1 VTAPWPRLSGASRH
15 ALPATPD
22 MSDAE
27 LAVARR
33 VVKDVIRLAAL
44 EVPGVMRVGRRGGL
58 LRATSGRAVSV
69 RIRDGAVE
77 TRIWLVAQPGQAL
90 VPLTRNVRAAV
101 AASIRRLLDLE
112 VGYVTVIVD
121 GVGP

>member
-1 VTAPWPRLSGASRH
+1 MG
-15 ALPATPD
+15 
-22 MSDAE
+22 DAD

-44 EVPGVMRVGRRGGL
+44 EVPGVMRVGRGGGL

>member
-1 VTAPWPRLSGASRH
+1 
-15 ALPATPD
+15 
-22 MSDAE
+22 
-27 LAVARR
+27 
-33 VVKDVIRLAAL
+33 
-44 EVPGVMRVGRRGGL
+44 
-58 LRATSGRAVSV
+58 
-69 RIRDGAVE
+69 VE